1 MSSENVVEASED
13 QEEVPCNRRESQDS
27 CEASNSDSIFQ
38 GANQLYPS
46 RRTAANHEHQNQNQ
60 QQKSNSTLDLPA
72 NVLQDYAASSSQPS
86 SSRHLHSSS
95 TSSLGEV
102 AALFRNRLPRD
113 DLRRSPNSDKAV
125 NILPV
130 SRNLAEHVSN
140 LIAIGRKPVAVVQK
154 KKPTNTADENP
165 GARPLLGWQADKKTL
180 RERIEHMYCNE
191 TLADVYFV
199 VGVDEFRQRIPA
211 HKFVLSIGSVVFDAM
226 FNGGLTPNHP
236 EEALE
241 IELPDVEPSAFLALL
256 KFLYS
261 DEVKIEAE
269 SVMTTLYTAKKYA
282 VPAMEKEC
290 VRFLEQC
297 LVPDNAFMMLSQAK
311 LFDEPELTQKCLE
324 VIDKNTLEAL
334 NGEGF
339 IDIDLDTLC
348 EVLTRDNLRIREIF
362 LFQAV
367 LRWSKFEAERRGL
380 PASVDNRRI
389 VLSRAIQL
397 IRFPLMK
404 MEEFALNVDPQLLSE
419 SEMNKI
425 YKYLAVSPPDRPV
438 LVYSDRPRCQI
449 SSTEYVVSRFQRI
462 ENRWGFNGTSDRIK
476 FMVDR
481 RIFVVGFGLYG
492 AISGPHEYKT
502 QIKIIHCGTNK
513 TLAEHDTS
521 FVCDGNSRPCR
532 VCFKEPVEIL
542 PGITYIAAAL
552 IRGPD
557 SYYGTKGLRRVST
570 NDSDVT
576 FQFTYAAMNNNGT
589 SVEDGQIPEMIYYTA
604 AE

>member
-1 MSSENVVEASED
+1 
-13 QEEVPCNRRESQDS
+13 
-27 CEASNSDSIFQ
+27 
-38 GANQLYPS
+38 
-46 RRTAANHEHQNQNQ
+46 
-60 QQKSNSTLDLPA
+60 
-72 NVLQDYAASSSQPS
+72 
-86 SSRHLHSSS
+86 
-95 TSSLGEV
+95 
-102 AALFRNRLPRD
+102 
-113 DLRRSPNSDKAV
+113 
-125 NILPV
+125 
-130 SRNLAEHVSN
+130 
-140 LIAIGRKPVAVVQK
+140 
-154 KKPTNTADENP
+154 
-165 GARPLLGWQADKKTL
+165 
-180 RERIEHMYCNE
+180 
-191 TLADVYFV
+191 
-199 VGVDEFRQRIPA
+199 
-211 HKFVLSIGSVVFDAM
+211 
-226 FNGGLTPNHP
+226 
-236 EEALE
+236 
-241 IELPDVEPSAFLALL
+241 
-256 KFLYS
+256 
-261 DEVKIEAE
+261 
-269 SVMTTLYTAKKYA
+269 
-282 VPAMEKEC
+282 
-290 VRFLEQC
+290 
-297 LVPDNAFMMLSQAK
+297 
-311 LFDEPELTQKCLE
+311 
-324 VIDKNTLEAL
+324 
-334 NGEGF
+334 
-339 IDIDLDTLC
+339 
-348 EVLTRDNLRIREIF
+348 
-362 LFQAV
+362 
-367 LRWSKFEAERRGL
+367 
-380 PASVDNRRI
+380 
-389 VLSRAIQL
+389 
-397 IRFPLMK
+397 MK

-589 SVEDGQIPEMIYYTA
+589 SVEDGQIPEIIYYTA

>member
-1 MSSENVVEASED
+1 MSTENLTERAD
-13 QEEVPCNRRESQDS
+13 HEEVPCNRRGSHG
-27 CEASNSDSIFQ
+27 SNEPENTESIFQ
-38 GANQLYPS
+38 GENQLYPS

-60 QQKSNSTLDLPA
+60 QQKSSSTLDLPA
-72 NVLQDYAASSSQPS
+72 NVLQECASSSSPQS
-86 SSRHLHSSS
+86 SSRHYHSSS

-102 AALFRNRLPRD
+102 AALFGTRFPREESNK
-113 DLRRSPNSDKAV
+113 LTNSEKAV

-130 SRNLAEHVSN
+130 SRNLAAHVSN
-140 LIAIGRKPVAVVQK
+140 LIAIGRKPVTVVQK
-154 KKPTNTADENP
+154 KKQTSPPEVNP
-165 GARPLLGWQADKKTL
+165 AVRPLLGWQADKKTL

-191 TLADVYFV
+191 TLADVFFV
-199 VGVDEFRQRIPA
+199 VGTDDSRQRIPA

-226 FNGGLTPNHP
+226 FNGGLTPNNP

-290 VRFLEQC
+290 VMFLQQC

-311 LFDEPELTQKCLE
+311 LFDEPELMQKCLE

-339 IDIDLDTLC
+339 TEIDLDTLC
-348 EVLTRDNLRIREIF
+348 EVLTRDGLRIREIF

-367 LRWSKFEAERRGL
+367 LRWAKFEAERRGM
-380 PASVDNRRI
+380 PANVESRRT
-389 VLSRAIQL
+389 VLARAIQL
-397 IRFPLMK
+397 VRFPLMK
-404 MEEFALNVDPQLLSE
+404 IDEFALHVEPNLLTE
-419 SEMNKI
+419 REMNKI
-425 YKYLAVSPPDRPV
+425 YKYLAVSPPDRPS
-438 LVYSDRPRCQI
+438 LIYSDRPRCQI

-462 ENRWGFNGTSDRIK
+462 ENRWGFCGTSDRIK

-557 SYYGTKGLRRVST
+557 SYYGTKGLRRVNT

-589 SVEDGQIPEMIYYTA
+589 SVEDGQIPEIIYYTA

>member
-1 MSSENVVEASED
+1 MSSENGVEVSD
-13 QEEVPCNRRESQDS
+13 PEEGPCNRRQSSGS
-27 CEASNSDSIFQ
+27 CEPENSDSIFQ
-38 GANQLYPS
+38 GENQLYPS
-46 RRTAANHEHQNQNQ
+46 RRTAANHEHQQ
-60 QQKSNSTLDLPA
+60 QQKSSSTLDLPA
-72 NVLQDYAASSSQPS
+72 NVLHEYASSSPPQS
-86 SSRHLHSSS
+86 SSRHVHSSS

-102 AALFRNRLPRD
+102 AALFGTRFPQDEGKQASNVE
-113 DLRRSPNSDKAV
+113 KAV

-140 LIAIGRKPVAVVQK
+140 LFAIGRKPVTIVQK
-154 KKPTNTADENP
+154 KKPTNHPEENP

-191 TLADVYFV
+191 TLADVFFV
-199 VGVDEFRQRIPA
+199 VGIDDSRQRIPA

-226 FNGGLTPNHP
+226 FNGGLTPKNT

-290 VRFLEQC
+290 VRFLKQR

-311 LFDEPELTQKCLE
+311 LFDEPDLMQKCLE

-339 IDIDLDTLC
+339 TEIDLDTLC
-348 EVLTRDNLRIREIF
+348 EVLTRDGLRIREIF

-367 LRWSKFEAERRGL
+367 LRWAKFEAERRGM
-380 PASVDNRRI
+380 PANGDSRRA
-389 VLSRAIQL
+389 VLSRSIPL

-404 MEEFALNVDPQLLSE
+404 IDEFALHVEPSHILSDR
-419 SEMNKI
+419 EMNKI
-425 YKYLAVSPPDRPV
+425 FKYLAVSPPDRPV

-462 ENRWGFNGTSDRIK
+462 ENRWGFCGTSDRIK

-570 NDSDVT
+570 HDSDVT

-589 SVEDGQIPEMIYYTA
+589 SVEDGQIPEIIYYTA

>member
-1 MSSENVVEASED
+1 MYSRRGSHSSHEPD
-13 QEEVPCNRRESQDS
+13 
-27 CEASNSDSIFQ
+27 NSDSIFQ
-38 GANQLYPS
+38 GENQLYPS

-60 QQKSNSTLDLPA
+60 QQRSNSTLDLPA
-72 NVLQDYAASSSQPS
+72 NVLQERASSSTPQS

-102 AALFRNRLPRD
+102 AALFGTRFPQD
-113 DLRRSPNSDKAV
+113 DSNKSTSSEKAV

-140 LIAIGRKPVAVVQK
+140 LIAIGRKPVPVVQK
-154 KKPTNTADENP
+154 KKTVIQPDTKTRV
-165 GARPLLGWQADKKTL
+165 RPLLGWQADKKTL

-191 TLADVYFV
+191 TLADVFFV
-199 VGVDEFRQRIPA
+199 VGTDDSRQRIPA

-226 FNGGLTPNHP
+226 FNGGLTPNNP

-241 IELPDVEPSAFLALL
+241 IELPDVEPYAFLALL

-261 DEVKIEAE
+261 DEVNIEAE

-290 VRFLEQC
+290 VKFLEQC

-311 LFDEPELTQKCLE
+311 LFDEPELMLKCLE

-339 IDIDLDTLC
+339 TEIDLDTLC
-348 EVLTRDNLRIREIF
+348 EVLARDGLRIREIF

-367 LRWSKFEAERRGL
+367 LRWAKFEAERRGM
-380 PASVDNRRI
+380 PANTESRRT
-389 VLSRAIQL
+389 VLSRALQL

-404 MEEFALNVDPQLLSE
+404 MDEFALHVEPSLLTE
-419 SEMNKI
+419 REMNKI
-425 YKYLAVSPPDRPV
+425 YKYLAVSAPDRPV
-438 LVYSDRPRCQI
+438 LMYSDKPRCQI

-462 ENRWGFNGTSDRIK
+462 ENRWGFCGTSDRIK
-476 FMVDR
+476 FTVDR

-502 QIKIIHCGTNK
+502 QIKIIHCGTNN
-513 TLAEHDTS
+513 TLAENDTS

-542 PGITYIAAAL
+542 PGVTYIAAAL

-589 SVEDGQIPEMIYYTA
+589 SVEDGQIPEIIYYTS

>member
-1 MSSENVVEASED
+1 MSSENVVEVVDS
-13 QEEVPCNRRESQDS
+13 QEEVPCNIRGSRSS

-38 GANQLYPS
+38 GENQLYPS

-60 QQKSNSTLDLPA
+60 KSNSTLDLPA
-72 NVLQDYAASSSQPS
+72 NVLQEYASSSSPQS

-102 AALFRNRLPRD
+102 AALFGTRLPRND
-113 DLRRSPNSDKAV
+113 TKNSTNNEKAV
-125 NILPV
+125 TILPV

-140 LIAIGRKPVAVVQK
+140 LIAIGRKPVTVVQK
-154 KKPTNTADENP
+154 KKPTNLPEENQ
-165 GARPLLGWQADKKTL
+165 GTRKVLGWQADKKTL
-180 RERIEHMYCNE
+180 RERINHMYCNE
-191 TLADVYFV
+191 TLADVFFV
-199 VGVDEFRQRIPA
+199 VGSDESRQRIPA

-226 FNGGLTPNHP
+226 FNGGLTPNNP
-236 EEALE
+236 GEALE
-241 IELPDVEPSAFLALL
+241 IELPDVEPFAFLALL

-290 VRFLEQC
+290 VRFLKQC

-311 LFDEPELTQKCLE
+311 LFDEPELVQKCHE

-339 IDIDLDTLC
+339 TDIDLDTLC
-348 EVLTRDNLRIREIF
+348 EILTRDGLRIREIF

-367 LRWSKFEAERRGL
+367 LQWSEFETKRRGL
-380 PASVDNRRI
+380 PANVDSRRN
-389 VLSRAIQL
+389 VLSRAISL

-404 MEEFALNVDPQLLSE
+404 IEEFALHVDPQLLSE
-419 SEMNKI
+419 QEMNKI
-425 YKYLAVSPPDRPV
+425 YKYLAVSPQDRPV
-438 LVYSDRPRCQI
+438 LIYSDRPRCQI

-462 ENRWGFNGTSDRIK
+462 ENRWGFCGTSDRIK
-476 FMVDR
+476 FTVDR

-532 VCFKEPVEIL
+532 VCFKDPVEIL

-557 SYYGTKGLRRVST
+557 SYYGTKGLRRVNT

-589 SVEDGQIPEMIYYTA
+589 SVEDGQIPEIIYYTA